1 MPFHLT
7 VGPMFVGKSE
17 DQISKAYHLRNLGQI
32 KNTVVFIPK
41 IDTRSN
47 NDITTHN
54 GKSIRSLGFDVISI
68 EKPYEMIEYLKHPNM
83 FAIIDE
89 MQFFD
94 SSIVDVIKKT
104 KEKMEIFGSGLDR
117 TSEDKDFGSMKELI
131 ELADYLKVLS
141 GICRCG
147 RMATMTK
154 SLSPKN
160 SDVLIGGNERYLT
173 VCRICWKNNF

>member
-17 DQISKAYHLRNLGQI
+17 DQISKAFHLRSLGQV

-54 GKSIRSLGFDVISI
+54 GKSIRSLGFDVMSIS
-68 EKPYEMIEYLKHPNM
+68 KPSEMLEYMKHPIM

-94 SSIVDVIKKT
+94 GTIVDVVKGCKDR
-104 KEKMEIFGSGLDR
+104 MEIFGSGLDR
-117 TSEDKDFGSMKELI
+117 TSEDKDFGPMKELI
-131 ELADYLKVLS
+131 EIADYLKVLS
-141 GICRCG
+141 GKCKCG
-147 RMATMTK
+147 NMSTMTK
-154 SLSPKN
+154 SLAPKTG
-160 SDVLIGGNERYLT
+160 DVLVGGSEKYVT
-173 VCRICWKNNF
+173 VCRRCWEK